1 MNYKRGIRI
10 EFEGADIAPII
21 DLRVS
26 FDVSKSGGEGLNKG
40 IITIYN
46 LRPTSRAALL
56 IARPKEN
63 LDDEPVIKVRL
74 FAGYEGNLKP
84 LVTGDILLSKSTKKG
99 TEWITEIEVWA
110 GLTAAT
116 KATVVEHWEGKT
128 SAKSI
133 VDKLLAPLSI
143 AINYTASALSQLEG
157 QSYIDF
163 AESGMSIAVT
173 NRFLRRYDLAFTID
187 EDGSGLVYKEDEA
200 VDPDASQSPTNVFN
214 KDNGLIGSPIITRTG
229 VDFVSLL
236 RPEIKI
242 FQKIFVQARTLSETL
257 QKEEN
262 LINEY
267 VVKSIRHYGD
277 THNDEWFSEI
287 TSTYADIIV

>member
-21 DLRVS
+21 DLRVT

-46 LRPTSRAALL
+46 LRPAARAALL
-56 IARPKEN
+56 IARPKKE
-63 LDDEPVIKVRL
+63 LADDPVIKVRL
-74 FAGYEGNLKP
+74 YAGYEGNLKS
-84 LVTGDILLSKSTKKG
+84 LVAGDILLSKSTKKG

-116 KATVVEHWEGKT
+116 KATVVASWDGKT
-128 SAKSI
+128 FVESI
-133 VDKLLAPLSI
+133 IDTLLEPLGVPI
-143 AINYTASALSQLEG
+143 RYTEAALERIDG
-157 QSYIDF
+157 ETYADF
-163 AESGMSIAVT
+163 AESGMSVAVT

-187 EDGSGLVYKEDEA
+187 EDGTGIVYKENEA
-200 VDPDASQSPTNVFN
+200 IDPDAAKTPTNTFN

-236 RPEIKI
+236 RPEISI

-267 VVKSIRHYGD
+267 IVKTVRHYGD
-277 THNDEWFSEI
+277 NFDDEWFTEI
-287 TSTYADIIV
+287 SSTYADIIV